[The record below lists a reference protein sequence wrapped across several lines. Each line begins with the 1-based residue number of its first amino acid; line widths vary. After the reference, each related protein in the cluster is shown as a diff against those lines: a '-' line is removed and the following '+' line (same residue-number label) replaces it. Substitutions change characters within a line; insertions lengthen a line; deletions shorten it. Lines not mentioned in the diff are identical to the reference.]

1 MRRNRLIE
9 KWLLG
14 FWGALFMMACGDDLP
29 GDEQQRMEIQV
40 RLGSPGATTRSIGDP
55 GTDHGEWTAEVDSIA
70 LFLVYE
76 DKSVIIKKFLASNL
90 TETDGVYKIPLYVK
104 SGRVNA
110 YAVAYRSPQGFDET
124 HFNNEKNIQNMK
136 SLDLDDDAELF
147 GKELTDG
154 SGKKTATAQEYMRNL
169 FSGSKQNIPLSES
182 VTIQLDR
189 QIAKVDVQWDVQDA
203 YDASSGAYTEVG
215 MSDITFYGMTYCY
228 LFPDKKNN
236 DENKKNNDE
245 TPAPSLVTT
254 GAYTCSSAISQR
266 NGRAYFYTFPES
278 EAETVNFVFTLTYKT
293 GESTSQKN
301 VYTAKFN
308 NKTMLEADVWYKV
321 NINVKGME
329 TAGTGLIIGS
339 N

>member
-1 MRRNRLIE
+1 
-9 KWLLG
+9 
-14 FWGALFMMACGDDLP
+14 MMACGDDLP
-29 GDEQQRMEIQV
+29 GEEQQRMEIQV

-76 DKSVIIKKFLASNL
+76 DESVIIKKFLASNL

-104 SGRVNA
+104 SGTVDA

-124 HFNNEKNIQNMK
+124 HFSEVENILNMK
-136 SLDLDDDAELF
+136 SLDLDEDAGLF

-154 SGKKTATAQEYMRNL
+154 SGKTTATAQEYMRNL
-169 FSGSKQNIPLSES
+169 FSGSRQDITLKEP

-228 LFPDKKNN
+228 LFPD
-236 DENKKNNDE
+236 KKNNDE

-293 GESTSQKN
+293 GESTSQVN

-321 NINVKGME
+321 NINVKGMSTRTNNE
-329 TAGTGLIIGS
+329 ITLS
-339 N
+339 NP